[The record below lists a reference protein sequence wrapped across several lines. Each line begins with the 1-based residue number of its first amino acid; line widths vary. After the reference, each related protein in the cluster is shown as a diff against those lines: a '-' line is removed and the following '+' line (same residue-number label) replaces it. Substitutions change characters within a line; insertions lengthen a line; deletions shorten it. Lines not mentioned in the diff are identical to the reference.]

1 MKKVSIIVPV
11 YNGEATIARCLDSLL
26 TQTYPCLEILVID
39 DGSSDR
45 TRSVLEPYR
54 GRIHLLCQT
63 HSGVAAARNMGLQ
76 RAAGDFLLFGDADA
90 FLGCDCVERVV
101 QKQRES
107 GADLVRFSYQ
117 LVYPD
122 GRIQEPIDS
131 FTEEVFLPKAA
142 FTEQIYPYFL
152 SSIRFNAVWAT
163 LYPRELLAGLTFPTG
178 MKTAEDAA
186 FSLEVYTRAQSVL
199 LSMDAVYFYVQT
211 PTGLTR
217 RGLGLLDKYR
227 ANLQLSGYLLEK
239 LRVWGMDSFPNRLK
253 TYLRPLMLTIHKL
266 RRLLQE

>member
-1 MKKVSIIVPV
+1 M
-11 YNGEATIARCLDSLL
+11 
-26 TQTYPCLEILVID
+26 
-39 DGSSDR
+39 
-45 TRSVLEPYR
+45 
-54 GRIHLLCQT
+54 
-63 HSGVAAARNMGLQ
+63 
-76 RAAGDFLLFGDADA
+76 DADD

-186 FSLEVYTRAQSVL
+186 FSLEVYTRAECIVEH
-199 LSMDAVYFYVQT
+199 
-211 PTGLTR
+211 GR
-217 RGLGLLDKYR
+217 RLFLCPNANWVDPARPGVARQIPGESTALGLSPGKAARLG
-227 ANLQLSGYLLEK
+227 NGFLSKPVEN
-239 LRVWGMDSFPNRLK
+239 VSSPADAHHS
-253 TYLRPLMLTIHKL
+253 
-266 RRLLQE
+266 